1 MSQDKENNPPIS
13 DIPPIDP
20 QIDPDL
26 IDLPTGGIVTQGS
39 CIFLNVVDTSTM
51 EPNPDTLNGLAD
63 RFSKRRRA
71 HDKTSTFDNLSA
83 VYQEAIAVG
92 RVGADA
98 RVRGAGLLFPIIG
111 LAPFFVFGGEYIKWT
126 VEAFQ
131 ELYWHAIIMLSIGWG
146 VFLWFLPILWSYMQT
161 DLCGM
166 EDTPIVFDRKRR
178 RVYRLVPLLDG
189 STERGWRRL
198 FGPVRLQALEYH
210 WDNISVDHWV
220 QVSGTRHS
228 VSRIHQLLMTV
239 RGPLKLGEA
248 QMRLLVQKGLDVN
261 HQILDQFTVG
271 SPAAMGVA
279 TIPMWWEYLR
289 RYMDGTGPALPQG
302 EQLEGIPRPRS
313 LWQSMGAVGPFG
325 PRFMWWWRSSGA
337 TRFVLIF
344 FIVLFPIMLPFNIA
358 WGICNRISYLT
369 MRKVIWPE
377 ELRAQLGEP
386 LHKLP
391 D

>member
-1 MSQDKENNPPIS
+1 
-13 DIPPIDP
+13 
-20 QIDPDL
+20 
-26 IDLPTGGIVTQGS
+26 
-39 CIFLNVVDTSTM
+39 M
-51 EPNPDTLNGLAD
+51 EPHPDTLNGLAD

-71 HDKTSTFDNLSA
+71 HEKTSTFDNLSA
-83 VYQEAIAVG
+83 VYQDAIAVG
-92 RVGADA
+92 RPGAA
-98 RVRGAGLLFPIIG
+98 ANVRGAGLLFPLIWMIPAILTFPYWGGFFGEVIQDGEWFGII
-111 LAPFFVFGGEYIKWT
+111 K
-126 VEAFQ
+126 
-131 ELYWHAIIMLSIGWG
+131 
-146 VFLWFLPILWSYMQT
+146 VFLSVILIIWFLKLSWGYMQT

-189 STERGWRRL
+189 STERGWQRL

-220 QVSGTRHS
+220 QVSGTQHS